1 MSVLVKEKRPGSG
14 AIDSHPHAAMI
25 SVIAWPAWGAALA
38 AEQQS
43 NSRNASDVAFSNS
56 V

>member
-1 MSVLVKEKRPGSG
+1 MSVSVNEKRPGSG
-14 AIDSHPHAAMI
+14 AIDSHPQAAMI
-25 SVIAWPAWGAALA
+25 SFIARPACGAALA

-43 NSRNASDVAFSNS
+43 NNKSASDVAFSNS

>member
-1 MSVLVKEKRPGSG
+1 MRVSVKEKRPGSG
-14 AIDSHPHAAMI
+14 AIDSHPHAAMVSI
-25 SVIAWPAWGAALA
+25 IARPAIGAALA

-43 NSRNASDVAFSNS
+43 SSNRTSNLAFSNK